1 MVKSG
6 SPPRTGGNQPR
17 GMLTWAGDEMGPEA
31 QSPPASCERGARA
44 PSWGARAAP
53 WLFLPRGLACSLG
66 EDFADKDD
74 SAVAVQYGRGA
85 RRPQPSPPGGSPAPR
100 QAATPVQADL
110 DAPTAS
116 QPVRSAPRSA
126 RAGRKFLLALPEGE
140 AHLPPSHLTL
150 PDSGRLTGGLSTP
163 FGAPSLP
170 SRTGVWPRCGPRRA
184 VASQPIARRGPRQHL
199 SPERRQFPNLPF

>member
-1 MVKSG
+1 
-6 SPPRTGGNQPR
+6 
-17 GMLTWAGDEMGPEA
+17 MGPEA

-170 SRTGVWPRCGPRRA
+170 SRTGVWPRCGPRWGRRFPADRPPRPTSAPFPRKAA
-184 VASQPIARRGPRQHL
+184 VPQPAILNVRVPAKPWKVGALTGQ
-199 SPERRQFPNLPF
+199 SF